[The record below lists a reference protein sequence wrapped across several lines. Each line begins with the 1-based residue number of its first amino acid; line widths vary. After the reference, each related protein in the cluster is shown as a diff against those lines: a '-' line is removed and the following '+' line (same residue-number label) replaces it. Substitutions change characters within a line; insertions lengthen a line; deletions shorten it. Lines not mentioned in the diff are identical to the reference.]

1 MRENTGVI
9 SMGLAPAA
17 RMPLRARLRLLA
29 EPTLGVGSFLDHAR
43 AVSPDP
49 SAPFLLAQHAG
60 GPEEDGLERLSLDR
74 LTEIRDAYASWY
86 HEAGVR
92 KGDPVGVYAGEG
104 IDAFLHFLALSSLG
118 AIAALV
124 NGRMKPA
131 VAAEYL
137 TRIGVYG
144 LVGTAEG
151 IDRLRESGGLP
162 KTLAFE
168 KDLRTFPRTRSARPS
183 LPGVFPYRHGEDDLV
198 MLCHTS
204 GTTGPPKAVTF
215 GHRQF
220 FRGKRH
226 RLVSFPDAGSNRMLS
241 ALPQTHSAGIS
252 YLMTATLLGLPT
264 LVMADSSGEA
274 VHDAA
279 GWFRP
284 TLVVAFPQTY
294 AELARL
300 DLSPSAVG
308 NVHTW
313 INTGDSAHE
322 AHIKALIRH
331 GRRPG
336 GRSGR
341 LPVTLPG
348 GWPGGRSSRAG
359 SRFIDGLG
367 SSEMG
372 MALFRKVSEPERQD
386 YDRCVGRPVKVVER
400 ATVLDPDGRQLG
412 PGRAGRLG
420 VISPTRTPGY
430 WGNTELTG
438 KSSVSGF
445 WLTGDIVYRDR
456 RGRFFH
462 LDRVPDV
469 IETAE
474 GPVYSLPM
482 EEAILLGLPEVA
494 DCAVVAVDAPPPLGK
509 QAPFATV
516 LLKPGAKAPADLLA
530 TLNDVLR
537 ARGLTS
543 LSAAVLATE
552 PEHFPTG
559 ATGKVLKRS
568 LREHFADVLVRPSSP
583 GTEESSS

>member
-137 TRIGVYG
+137 ARIGVYG
-144 LVGTAEG
+144 LVGTAGG

-168 KDLRTFPRTRSARPS
+168 KDLRSFPRTRSARPS

-336 GRSGR
+336 GRTGR
-341 LPVTLPG
+341 LPVGLPG
-348 GWPGGRSSRAG
+348 GQGSRAG

-516 LLKPGAKAPADLLA
+516 LLKPGAKAPADLLGA
-530 TLNDVLR
+530 LNDVLR
-537 ARGLTS
+537 ARGLTA

-568 LREHFADVLVRPSSP
+568 LREHFADVLVRPSP

>member
-348 GWPGGRSSRAG
+348 GRSSRAG

>member
-137 TRIGVYG
+137 ARIGVYG
-144 LVGTAEG
+144 LVGTAGG

-168 KDLRTFPRTRSARPS
+168 KDLRSFPRTRSARPS

-341 LPVTLPG
+341 LPVAL
-348 GWPGGRSSRAG
+348 PGGRSSRAG

-530 TLNDVLR
+530 ALNDVLR
-537 ARGLTS
+537 ARGLTA

-568 LREHFADVLVRPSSP
+568 LREHFADVLVRPSP

>member
-341 LPVTLPG
+341 LPVPLPG

-537 ARGLTS
+537 ARGLTA

>member
-1 MRENTGVI
+1 MRQNTGVI

-49 SAPFLLAQHAG
+49 SAPFLLAQHAEG
-60 GPEEDGLERLSLDR
+60 TEEDGLERLSLDR

-137 TRIGVYG
+137 GRIGVYG
-144 LVGTAEG
+144 LVGTAGG
-151 IDRLRESGGLP
+151 IDRLRASGGLP
-162 KTLAFE
+162 KNLAFE
-168 KDLRTFPRTRSARPS
+168 KDLRSFPRSRTARPS

-226 RLVSFPDAGSNRMLS
+226 RLVSFPDAGANRMLS

-294 AELARL
+294 AELAGL

-308 NVHTW
+308 AVHTW

-336 GRSGR
+336 RRVPRAPAPGSSTGSAPPRWAWRCSARSASRSGR
-341 LPVTLPG
+341 TTTG
-348 GWPGGRSSRAG
+348 ASASRSRWWNAPPCSTRTAG
-359 SRFIDGLG
+359 S
-367 SSEMG
+367 S
-372 MALFRKVSEPERQD
+372 AP
-386 YDRCVGRPVKVVER
+386 
-400 ATVLDPDGRQLG
+400 A
-412 PGRAGRLG
+412 GRAWC

-445 WLTGDIVYRDR
+445 WLTGDVVYRDR

-469 IETAE
+469 IDTAE
-474 GPVYSLPM
+474 GPVYSLPI
-482 EEAILLGLPEVA
+482 EEAILLGRPEVA

-509 QAPFATV
+509 QVPFATV
-516 LLKPGAKAPADLLA
+516 LLKPGAKAPADLLGS
-530 TLNDVLR
+530 LNDVLR
-537 ARGLTS
+537 ARGLTA
-543 LSAAVLATE
+543 LSAAVVATE

-568 LREHFADVLVRPSSP
+568 LREHFADVLVRPAP
-583 GTEESSS
+583 GAEESST

>member
-49 SAPFLLAQHAG
+49 PAPFLLAQHAG

-336 GRSGR
+336 GRNGR
-341 LPVTLPG
+341 LPVPLPG

-537 ARGLTS
+537 ARGLTA

>member
-104 IDAFLHFLALSSLG
+104 IDALLHFLALSSLG

-137 TRIGVYG
+137 ARIGVYG
-144 LVGTAEG
+144 LVGTAGG

-168 KDLRTFPRTRSARPS
+168 KDLRSFPRTRSARPS

-294 AELARL
+294 AELAQL

-336 GRSGR
+336 GRSGG
-341 LPVTLPG
+341 LPVAL
-348 GWPGGRSSRAG
+348 PGGRSSRAG

-530 TLNDVLR
+530 ALNDVLR
-537 ARGLTS
+537 ARGLTA

-568 LREHFADVLVRPSSP
+568 LREHFADVLVRPSP

>member
-9 SMGLAPAA
+9 SMGLVPAA

>member
-137 TRIGVYG
+137 ARIGVYG
-144 LVGTAEG
+144 LVGTAGG

-168 KDLRTFPRTRSARPS
+168 KDLRSFPRTRSARPS

-336 GRSGR
+336 GRSGGLR
-341 LPVTLPG
+341 VAL
-348 GWPGGRSSRAG
+348 PGGRSSRAG

-530 TLNDVLR
+530 ALNDVLR
-537 ARGLTS
+537 ARGLTA

-568 LREHFADVLVRPSSP
+568 LREHFADVLVRPSP

>member
-1 MRENTGVI
+1 MRQNTGVI

-29 EPTLGVGSFLDHAR
+29 EPTLGVGSFLDQAR

-49 SAPFLLAQHAG
+49 SAPFLLAQHAEG
-60 GPEEDGLERLSLDR
+60 TEEDGLERLSLDR

-137 TRIGVYG
+137 GRIGVYG
-144 LVGTAEG
+144 LVGTAGG

-162 KTLAFE
+162 KNLAFE
-168 KDLRTFPRTRSARPS
+168 KDLRSFPRSRTARPS

-226 RLVSFPDAGSNRMLS
+226 RLVSFPDAGANRMLS

-294 AELARL
+294 AELAGL

-308 NVHTW
+308 AVHTW

-336 GRSGR
+336 RRG
-341 LPVTLPG
+341 T
-348 GWPGGRSSRAG
+348 SRAG

-386 YDRCVGRPVKVVER
+386 YDRCVGKPVKVVER
-400 ATVLDPDGRQLG
+400 ATVLDADGRQLG

-445 WLTGDIVYRDR
+445 WLTGDVVYRDR

-469 IETAE
+469 IDTAD
-474 GPVYSLPM
+474 GPVYSLPI
-482 EEAILLGLPEVA
+482 EEAILLGRPEVA

-509 QAPFATV
+509 QVPFATV
-516 LLKPGAKAPADLLA
+516 LLKPGAKAPADLLGS
-530 TLNDVLR
+530 LNDVLR
-537 ARGLTS
+537 ARGLTA
-543 LSAAVLATE
+543 LSAAVVATE

-568 LREHFADVLVRPSSP
+568 LREHFADVLVRPAP
-583 GTEESSS
+583 GAEESST

>member
-336 GRSGR
+336 GRS
-341 LPVTLPG
+341 
-348 GWPGGRSSRAG
+348 SRAG

-530 TLNDVLR
+530 TLNDVLH
-537 ARGLTS
+537 ARGLTA